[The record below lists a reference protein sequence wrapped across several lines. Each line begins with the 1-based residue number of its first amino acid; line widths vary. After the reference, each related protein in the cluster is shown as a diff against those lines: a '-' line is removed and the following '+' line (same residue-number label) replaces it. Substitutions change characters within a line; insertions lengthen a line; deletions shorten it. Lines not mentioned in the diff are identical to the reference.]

1 MYLCFD
7 INVEAIRTVALFKE
21 NCLASLQGITV
32 LTMMH
37 PKPSTRHVIIAALV
51 LQGMVQALADTSASR
66 AYLDCVDAAVDQGL
80 STDTCCFQTSSPT
93 ASFASLSP
101 SSMHCQPP
109 FGFCHQHMVG
119 YSFDKP
125 SNFQVA
131 SGGFSIAFYR
141 CGGYRE
147 PCSEVCSNG
156 VYNTQPANSGQA
168 RAGDACIAFELDAD
182 IMAEYAMTLR
192 RWDFTVESAAP

>member
-1 MYLCFD
+1 M
-7 INVEAIRTVALFKE
+7 
-21 NCLASLQGITV
+21 
-32 LTMMH
+32 MMH
-37 PKPSTRHVIIAALV
+37 PKPSTRHFTIAALV

-80 STDTCCFQTSSPT
+80 STDTCCFLHP
-93 ASFASLSP
+93 ALIAGAASLSP
-101 SSMHCQPP
+101 TSMHCQPP
-109 FGFCHQHMVG
+109 FGFCHQHTVG

-125 SNFQVA
+125 SNFQVESSA
-131 SGGFSIAFYR
+131 TGPSVAFYR

-156 VYNTQPANSGQA
+156 AYNTQPANSDQV
-168 RAGDACIAFELDAD
+168 RAGDACTAFEFDAD

-192 RWDFTVESAAP
+192 RWDLTVDSAAP